1 VIVDAHNHVFPET
14 VISLLGEE
22 PGYGVQISGRTVS
35 SGSHANHELFPAL
48 YDPRAKLAE
57 LDAMGLGGAVLSLAP
72 RLFSYQASAELGE
85 RLAEAANRG
94 LREFAEAD
102 PARLRWMGQLPLQDP
117 ERAAALVPE
126 LRAAGA
132 VGVEVGSAIADRR
145 LDEAAYEPFWTAVE
159 DAGLVVFVHPAHIP
173 RVPGTDDFHLRNVIG
188 NPLETTICAERL
200 LSTGV
205 LDRHPRVRI
214 ILAHGGGYFPYQA
227 GRWQHARKV
236 RAELADAPED
246 PWAAVGRLL
255 FDTITH
261 DPRAL
266 AYMIDRVGAE
276 NVVVGTDNP
285 YDMGTTDPLGELRA
299 AVDAATA
306 KQIAEDNPARLFGF

>member
-1 VIVDAHNHVFPET
+1 
-14 VISLLGEE
+14 
-22 PGYGVQISGRTVS
+22 
-35 SGSHANHELFPAL
+35 
-48 YDPRAKLAE
+48 
-57 LDAMGLGGAVLSLAP
+57 M
-72 RLFSYQASAELGE
+72 
-85 RLAEAANRG
+85 AEAANRG
-94 LREFAEAD
+94 LREFAAAAPE
-102 PARLRWMGQLPLQDP
+102 RLRWMGQLPLQDP
-117 ERAAALVPE
+117 ASAAALVPE

-132 VGVEVGSAIADRR
+132 VGVEVGSAIAARR
-145 LDEAAYEPFWTAVE
+145 LDEPDYEAFWAAAEA
-159 DAGLVVFVHPAHIP
+159 AGLIVFVHPAHIP

-205 LDRHPRVRI
+205 LDRHPGIHI

-236 RAELADAPED
+236 RPELADAPKD
-246 PWAAVGRLL
+246 PWDSVGRLL

-299 AVDAATA
+299 AVGEDIVRT
-306 KQIAEDNPARLFGF
+306 IAQENPARLFGFA